1 MEKINKSRL
10 INVMAAVFNV
20 SEETINEDSSPDT
33 VEAWDSLKHMNLIL
47 ALEDEFEIEFSEDE
61 TVELL
66 SYKLISLVLKEHG
79 VSGI

>member
-1 MEKINKSRL
+1 MEKTNKSRL
-10 INVMAAVFNV
+10 ISVMAAVFNV
-20 SEETINEDSSPDT
+20 SDETINEDSSPDT

-47 ALEDEFEIEFSEDE
+47 ALEDEFEIEFSEEE